1 MRIRRLTIENFR
13 GIKSL
18 DWKLP
23 VQQQLITLVGPGD
36 SGKSTIL
43 EAVHYLLGDR
53 WNVPFSDTDFYAVNI
68 ESCISIKAVLVD
80 LPDEIRRESVF
91 GFWLSGLDEDG
102 ELHQDP
108 EDHLTPALI
117 ARLTVDSSLEPKW
130 TVERADGQSAP
141 LTASQRRFFSTF
153 KVDDRNDAQ
162 LRWSRTSA
170 LGRMSAKDGGERDA
184 LSAASRAA
192 REALAD
198 HGNSA
203 LADLAQKVQTR
214 ANKIGGG
221 RFRDLKPGLDT
232 SRSAMGTGLALYE
245 DTIPLTSYGLGSR
258 RLASFAIQQ
267 LAAGTRSVA
276 VVDEIENG
284 LEPHRAARLL
294 SYLLT
299 DDDYSQV
306 LVTTHSPIIVEQAQ
320 LENLAVVR
328 STSAGVV
335 TVSALGETSERI
347 QKLRRSRPSSF
358 LARRIVI
365 AEGATEYGLLLEC
378 LASWDQ
384 ERISAGLSTSAGEG
398 AALQDGA
405 GGSEVPLRVTEMAAL
420 GFEVAGFMDNDV
432 RDSDTHVATA
442 RSSGAMIIQWDHG
455 HNTESQ
461 ICSGLEAHGLTTFI
475 KLGVRRRNAEATVL
489 QDLND
494 ADASCRVPSLD
505 VEDWLAAGIT
515 LDEAR
520 QRIAKAA
527 VKRKWFKEIEGG
539 KALGRW
545 LMKNQTQDTLAVVIS
560 RLEEVKTFIFD
571 DESGSKEEDSS
582 EDGDSND
589 G

>member
-1 MRIRRLTIENFR
+1 M
-13 GIKSL
+13 

-23 VQQQLITLVGPGD
+23 TGQRLITLVGPGD

-43 EAVHYLLGDR
+43 DAVHYLLGDR
-53 WNVPFSDTDFYAVNI
+53 WNVVFSDTDFYAVDI
-68 ESCISIKAVLVD
+68 ERWISIKAVLVD
-80 LPDEIRRESVF
+80 LPAEIRRDSVF
-91 GFWLSGLDEDG
+91 GFWLSGLDEEG

-108 EDHLTPALI
+108 EDHHVPALI
-117 ARLTVDSSLEPKW
+117 ARLTVDSTLEPKW
-130 TVERADGQSAP
+130 TVERADGTSAP

-170 LGRMSAKDGGERDA
+170 LGRMSARDGGERDV

-198 HGNSA
+198 HGNSS
-203 LADLAQKVQTR
+203 LASLAQKVQERT
-214 ANKIGGG
+214 NKIGGG
-221 RFRDLKPGLDT
+221 RFKDLKPGLDT

-245 DTIPLTSYGLGSR
+245 DTVPLTSYGLGSR

-267 LAAGTRSVA
+267 LAAGARSVA

-294 SYLLT
+294 NYLLT

-328 STSAGVV
+328 STAAGVV
-335 TVSALGETSERI
+335 TVSALGESSERI

-365 AEGATEYGLLLEC
+365 AEGATEYGLLMEC
-378 LASWDQ
+378 LATWDQ
-384 ERISAGLSTSAGEG
+384 ERIAAGLSTSAGEG

-432 RDSDTHVATA
+432 RESDTHVAA
-442 RSSGAMIIQWDHG
+442 AESAGASIIRWDPG
-455 HNTESQ
+455 HNTETQ
-461 ICSGLEAHGLTTFI
+461 ICSALGADGLTTFV
-475 KLGVRRRNAEATVL
+475 KLGVQRRNAEATVL

-494 ADASCRVPSLD
+494 ADTSRQVPSLD
-505 VEDWLAAGIT
+505 VEDWLTAGIT
-515 LDEAR
+515 IDAAR
-520 QRIAKAA
+520 HRIANAA
-527 VKRKWFKEIEGG
+527 IKRKWFKEIEGG
-539 KALGRW
+539 KVLGGW
-545 LMKNQTQDTLAVVIS
+545 LMRNRSQITLGTVID
-560 RLEEVKTFIFD
+560 RLEEVKNFIYD
-571 DESGSKEEDSS
+571 DDCEQPTEDVISGV
-582 EDGDSND
+582 GTSNA